1 MRKPAKVKIT
11 RTQPKSEER
20 NEPKINK
27 ELVEIQKALRTA
39 QAEAKREHQA
49 RLQAEKALSKAQ
61 EKLADTPLETERN
74 PKPLTRRISFVVRL
88 TLDEQGQY
96 SRTEIEHV
104 SSGRKQN
111 FLGFDGDRLI
121 SFMKACINPANTLE
135 DYVSTKP
142 S

>member
-1 MRKPAKVKIT
+1 METAHIQTKFKKRSDLKSAESLAKV
-11 RTQPKSEER
+11 
-20 NEPKINK
+20 
-27 ELVEIQKALRTA
+27 QKALSAA
-39 QAEAKREHQA
+39 QAEVKRERRA
-49 RLQAEKALSKAQ
+49 RIQAEKALTEAQ
-61 EKLADTPLETERN
+61 EKLVDTPLETERN
-74 PKPLTRRISFVVRL
+74 PKLQTRRISFVVRL